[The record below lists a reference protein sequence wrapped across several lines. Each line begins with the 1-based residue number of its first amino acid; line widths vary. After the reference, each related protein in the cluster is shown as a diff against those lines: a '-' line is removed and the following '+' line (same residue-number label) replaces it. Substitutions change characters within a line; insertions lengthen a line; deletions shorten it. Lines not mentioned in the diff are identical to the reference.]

1 MTEPFHRGLAAA
13 SDTVV
18 VAPFTPEQ
26 VFALDRYQRSDGPW
40 AMHPFTCAN
49 RGDSKH
55 GRYDGDLGTLVPTT
69 RGWICRNCDY
79 TQNWAHTFMCDTPSP
94 LSPVQIKYMVDRF
107 LNWKLPA
114 NFCPDG
120 GITFKPLGN
129 EGTPYE
135 YRHNPS
141 GTNLLDATQALA
153 MVLHMIKGMP

>member
-13 SDTVV
+13 SDIVV
-18 VAPFTPEQ
+18 VAPFTWEQ
-26 VFALDRYQRSDGPW
+26 VLVLDRYQRGDGPLGV
-40 AMHPFTCAN
+40 HPFTCAN
-49 RGDSKH
+49 RGDGKH
-55 GRYDGDLGTLVPTT
+55 SLLNGYKLVPTT
-69 RGWICRNCDY
+69 RGWICRECDY
-79 TQNWAHTFMCDTPSP
+79 TQNWAHMCCDTSP
-94 LSPVQIKYMVDRF
+94 LSRDQVKYMADRF

-141 GTNLLDATQALA
+141 GTNLLDATQAIA
-153 MVLHMIKGMP
+153 MVLYMIKGMP